1 MAPDFCGR
9 QRLPHFILSEVA
21 IFARNKWIILQQS
34 LDPRKWKTNP
44 ITASGSPFVL
54 FVVDLL
60 GVTYFCG
67 FPSWSF
73 VCICGFFEINHDI
86 YVTCYLC
93 VTTWYLISHVS
104 AESQTHTGIYSCS
117 HLFIYLHAVCMY
129 ISTDTHTCL
138 THNCPSVKRCSADL
152 QICKQICF
160 CCWKWECSL

>member
-1 MAPDFCGR
+1 MGGERERSCLWVETSPKIAVTIAAPSFCGQ

-21 IFARNKWIILQQS
+21 IFAKHKWIILQQS

-44 ITASGSPFVL
+44 ITASGSHFVL

-73 VCICGFFEINHDI
+73 VCICEFFEINHDM

-93 VTTWYLISHVS
+93 VT
-104 AESQTHTGIYSCS
+104 A
-117 HLFIYLHAVCMY
+117 
-129 ISTDTHTCL
+129 
-138 THNCPSVKRCSADL
+138 
-152 QICKQICF
+152 
-160 CCWKWECSL
+160 